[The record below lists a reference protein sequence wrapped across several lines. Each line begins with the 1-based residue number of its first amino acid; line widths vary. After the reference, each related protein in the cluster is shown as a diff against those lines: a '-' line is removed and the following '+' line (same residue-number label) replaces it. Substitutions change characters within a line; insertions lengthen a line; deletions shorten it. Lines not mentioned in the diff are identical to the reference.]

1 MLRVKAWQRLNLD
14 PRKML
19 LFSGALASVSG
30 LVVFSAT
37 RDIMATNSP
46 ILSALVS
53 AMVFYLG
60 CSLPRRVE
68 ASASFSQS
76 REAPALAVLGSAT
89 LEATHSRSKAVLF
102 LRSGERTISS
112 LLERIRRDILLGYP
126 PDAAV
131 EQAAGLASSSTY
143 EVLRSIC
150 SPEQLTITEEGEEA
164 LAIEK
169 SSQLGEETRSPLFI
183 AAAFFVPLMLLLYAV
198 MAHLA
203 QPLDLA
209 ELVVLQVVL
218 LDIAF
223 YFSTSDP
230 RRGA

>member
-14 PRKML
+14 ARKML
-19 LFSGALASVSG
+19 LFSGTLACGSA
-30 LVVFSAT
+30 LVVFSTT
-37 RDIMATNSP
+37 RDIMATDSP
-46 ILSALVS
+46 ILSALVA

-60 CSLPRRVE
+60 CSLPRRIE

-76 REAPALAVLGSAT
+76 KEAPALAVLGSAT
-89 LEATHSRSKAVLF
+89 LEATHSRSRAVLF
-102 LRSGERTISS
+102 LRSGETTISS
-112 LLERIRRDILLGYP
+112 TLQRVRRDILLGCP
-126 PDAAV
+126 PEVAV
-131 EQAAGLASSSTY
+131 EQAAGLASSSAY
-143 EVLRSIC
+143 EVLRSVC
-150 SPEQLTITEEGEEA
+150 SPEQLVIAEEGEEA

-198 MAHLA
+198 MSHVSGA
-203 QPLDLA
+203 LDLA
-209 ELVVLQVVL
+209 ELVVLQVVI